1 MSDRP
6 KSAVD
11 EQKVIGGEAVE
22 QSQSEKEATQAAGD
36 YQSVQESKK
45 DSSTTSLQVKVHS
58 PFKEYYNGQAF
69 SVSAENDTGPFD
81 ILPNHHNFIT
91 LLKPCDILIRTP
103 EKGDQKIRI
112 SGGIMHVKANQAIVF
127 LDV

>member
-1 MSDRP
+1 MSEP
-6 KSAVD
+6 AKSAVD
-11 EQKVIGGEAVE
+11 EQKVIGEN
-22 QSQSEKEATQAAGD
+22 QSQQTSSEREQTQAAKE
-36 YQSVQESKK
+36 YENQSADDGK
-45 DSSTTSLQVKVHS
+45 SLHVKVYA
-58 PFKEYYNGQAF
+58 PFREYYDGQAF

-91 LLKPCDILIRTP
+91 LLKACDVLIRTIDR
-103 EKGDQKIRI
+103 GDQKIRI